1 LPNPSNNRPT
11 SIIGPFG
18 EPLTLDSLP
27 PPNLPRWVAR
37 RKAELVAA
45 VEGGL
50 LTVEEVCARYKIERE
65 EFAAWQTGVD
75 RFGMRGL
82 WVTRSQQLRE
92 RYEHR
97 LGPGN

>member
-1 LPNPSNNRPT
+1 MTEQSRIRPDMV
-11 SIIGPFG
+11 IGPYG
-18 EPLTLDSLP
+18 EPLTLESLP
-27 PPNLPRWVAR
+27 PPDVSRWVAR

-65 EFAAWQTGVD
+65 EFVAWQRGAK

-82 WVTRSQQLRE
+82 WVTRTQALRE
-92 RYEHR
+92 RYPNR
-97 LGPGN
+97 LG